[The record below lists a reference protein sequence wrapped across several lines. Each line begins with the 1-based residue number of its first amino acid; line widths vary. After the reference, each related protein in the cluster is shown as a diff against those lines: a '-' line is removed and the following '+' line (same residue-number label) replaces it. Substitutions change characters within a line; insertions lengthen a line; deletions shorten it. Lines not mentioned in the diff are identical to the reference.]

1 MKGSYFKNWPILLV
15 AAVIILLVFLNNEG
29 FLGRTKN
36 IFFKISS
43 PFSTFFYGASD
54 KISDFGQS
62 FIRNKSLKNENEELR
77 AKNLELLSRL
87 VKLNEIERE
96 NEILKEQFG
105 FSEKQTQIFSRIRG
119 FGDKKTSI
127 LIDRGEN
134 DGISKNLP
142 VVARG
147 NIIIG
152 KIIEVYPDF
161 AKVLLINSPESE
173 VAVMAGENR
182 AKGILRGG
190 TSGDYLNLEMISKE
204 EEIKIG
210 DKIITSG
217 FDNVFPEGLLI
228 GEIVEIKKDDLGIF
242 QEAKVRSYVDF
253 GDLEEVFI
261 IIEARER
268 Q

>member
-1 MKGSYFKNWPILLV
+1 MV
-15 AAVIILLVFLNNEG
+15 AAVIILLIFLNNEG
-29 FLGRTKN
+29 FLGRAKN

-62 FIRNKSLKNENEELR
+62 FIKNKSLKRENEELR
-77 AKNLELLSRL
+77 AKNLEILSGL

-105 FSEKQTQIFSRIRG
+105 FSEKQTQIFSQIRG
-119 FGDKKTSI
+119 FDDKKTSI

-134 DGISKNLP
+134 NGISKNLP
-142 VVARG
+142 VVAKG

-152 KIIEVYPDF
+152 KITEVYPDF
-161 AKVLLINSPESE
+161 AKVLLINSLESE
-173 VAVMAGENR
+173 VAVMAQENR
-182 AKGILRGG
+182 VKGILRGG
-190 TSGDYLNLEMISKE
+190 TSGDYLNLEMVSKE

-210 DKIITSG
+210 DKIIASG
-217 FDNVFPEGLLI
+217 LDNVFPEGFLI

-242 QEAKVRSYVDF
+242 QEARVRPYVDF

-261 IIEARER
+261 LKIKN
-268 Q
+268 

>member
-1 MKGSYFKNWPILLV
+1 MINLFRKNWPILLV
-15 AAVIILLVFLNNEG
+15 VAVIILLVFLNSKG
-29 FLGRTKN
+29 FLIETKN
-36 IFFKISS
+36 VFFKISS
-43 PFSTFFYGASD
+43 PFLTFFHSASD

-62 FIRNKSLKNENEELR
+62 FIKNKSLKRENEELR
-77 AKNLELLSRL
+77 AKNLEILSGL

-119 FGDKKTSI
+119 FDERKTSI

-134 DGISKNLP
+134 DGMSKNLA
-142 VVARG
+142 VVAMG
-147 NIIIG
+147 NVIIG

-161 AKVLLINSPESE
+161 AKVLLINSPKSE

-190 TSGDYLNLEMISKE
+190 MSGDYLNLEMVSKE

-217 FDNVFPEGLLI
+217 FDNIFPEGFLI
-228 GEIVEIKKDDLGIF
+228 GEIVEVEKNDLGIF
-242 QEAKVRSYVDF
+242 QEARVRPYVDF
-253 GDLEEVFI
+253 NELEEVFAL
-261 IIEARER
+261 IEAE
-268 Q
+268 